1 MSLIRKK
8 IGDKYYFNGQ
18 TTNGRYSVKILRE
31 SEYRTKG
38 EDFILIKDTPNCK
51 LVLDSSTTE
60 HIIVKTMTKVQI
72 SSIMGMIDED
82 YDVVEIDR
90 GACVEFILVEGQWY
104 VVSSDGLKI
113 TEKGG

>member
-1 MSLIRKK
+1 MSLVRKK

-18 TTNGRYSVKILRE
+18 TNNERYGFKILKE

-38 EDFILIKDTPNCK
+38 EEFILIKDVPFCK
-51 LVLDSSTTE
+51 LILDSSTTE

-72 SSIMGMIDED
+72 KSIIGMIDED
-82 YDVVEIDR
+82 YDMVEVDR

-104 VVSSDGLKI
+104 IVSSDGLKLN
-113 TEKGG
+113 